1 MKNKNIFMY
10 GLAALFTTGFM
21 LLCYIVFIRSIPE
34 PNHDLA
40 NILLSQFA
48 AIELMIANYFFGSSK
63 GSADKTELLNNSTP
77 NTPIP

>member
-1 MKNKNIFMY
+1 MKTKDRFMY
-10 GLAALFTTGFM
+10 GLAILFTMGFL

-40 NILLSQFA
+40 NILLSQYA

-63 GSADKTELLNNSTP
+63 SSADKTELLNQQ
-77 NTPIP
+77 NTP